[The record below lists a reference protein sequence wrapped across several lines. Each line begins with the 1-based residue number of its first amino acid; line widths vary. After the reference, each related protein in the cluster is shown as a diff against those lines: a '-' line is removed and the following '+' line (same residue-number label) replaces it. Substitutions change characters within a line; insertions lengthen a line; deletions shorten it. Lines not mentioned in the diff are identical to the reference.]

1 MRTSFENVLT
11 LGFGSS
17 LSPSSSLLSLEKKNF
32 RSIDGDHIIPFHTIP
47 LHTIACY
54 CIPLHTMSGATAATQ
69 PIQTTETNLRV
80 SISMFISGLWTV
92 LALLV
97 VGPVTFI
104 DEAMF
109 SILRCLI
116 VVFVCSGQRRL
127 VFPKKS
133 NNLTLPRLQV
143 FIRGHFLD
151 VQLHGKRSEESS
163 SQEYSQ
169 VK

>member
-1 MRTSFENVLT
+1 MPLHAIAYHF
-11 LGFGSS
+11 
-17 LSPSSSLLSLEKKNF
+17 
-32 RSIDGDHIIPFHTIP
+32 IP
-47 LHTIACY
+47 LHTIAY
-54 CIPLHTMSGATAATQ
+54 HCIPLHTIAYHCILLHTMSGATTAYQ
-69 PIQTTETNLRV
+69 PIQTTKINLRV

-92 LALLV
+92 LALLL

-169 VK
+169 FK